1 MYKMKGCI
9 YDYTFTLPNK
19 EFKEQKALN
28 MKDLCIA
35 VKKDLLDHYYID
47 DVNINN
53 QVLYNLQKRPQFCS
67 KILRNRISI
76 SKCLSV

>member
-1 MYKMKGCI
+1 MKGCI

>member
-1 MYKMKGCI
+1 MKGCL

-19 EFKEQKALN
+19 ELIEMKNIN

-35 VKKDLLDHYYID
+35 IKKDLLDHYYID

>member
-1 MYKMKGCI
+1 MKGCL

-19 EFKEQKALN
+19 ELIEMKNIN

-35 VKKDLLDHYYID
+35 IKKDLLDHYYID

-67 KILRNRISI
+67 KILKNRIAI
-76 SKCLSV
+76 VKCLNV

>member
-1 MYKMKGCI
+1 MKGCL

-19 EFKEQKALN
+19 ELIEMKNIN

-35 VKKDLLDHYYID
+35 IKKDLVDHYYID

-67 KILRNRISI
+67 KILKNRIAI
-76 SKCLSV
+76 VKCLSV

>member
-1 MYKMKGCI
+1 MKGCL

-28 MKDLCIA
+28 MKDLCIH

-53 QVLYNLQKRPQFCS
+53 QVLYNLQKRPQFFS
-67 KILRNRISI
+67 KIIRNRISI
-76 SKCLSV
+76 SKCLNA

>member
-1 MYKMKGCI
+1 MKGCI

-19 EFKEQKALN
+19 EFKEQKSLN

-67 KILRNRISI
+67 KILRNRVSI
-76 SKCLSV
+76 VKCLNA

>member
-1 MYKMKGCI
+1 MKGCI

-19 EFKEQKALN
+19 EFKEQKSLN

-76 SKCLSV
+76 SKCLNA

>member
-1 MYKMKGCI
+1 MKGCL

-19 EFKEQKALN
+19 EIKEQKAIN

-35 VKKDLLDHYYID
+35 VKKDLEENYFID
-47 DVNINN
+47 DMNINN

-67 KILRNRISI
+67 KILRNRIAI
-76 SKCLSV
+76 VKCLNA

>member
-1 MYKMKGCI
+1 MKGCF

-19 EFKEQKALN
+19 EVLIQKALN
-28 MKDLCIA
+28 MKDLCSA
-35 VKKDLLDHYYID
+35 VKKDLEENYYID

-76 SKCLSV
+76 SKCISN

>member
-1 MYKMKGCI
+1 MKGCL

-19 EFKEQKALN
+19 EFKEQKSLN
-28 MKDLCIA
+28 MKELCDY

-53 QVLYNLQKRPQFCS
+53 QVLYNLQKRPQYCS
-67 KILRNRISI
+67 KILRNRVSI
-76 SKCLSV
+76 VKCLND

>member
-1 MYKMKGCI
+1 MKGCL

-35 VKKDLLDHYYID
+35 IKKDLQENYFID

-53 QVLYNLQKRPQFCS
+53 QVLYNLQKRPQYCS
-67 KILRNRISI
+67 KILKNRISI
-76 SKCLSV
+76 SKCVSV

>member
-1 MYKMKGCI
+1 MKGCL

-19 EFKEQKALN
+19 ELIEMKNIN

-35 VKKDLLDHYYID
+35 IKKDLLDHYYID

-67 KILRNRISI
+67 KILKNRIAI
-76 SKCLSV
+76 VKCLSV

>member
-1 MYKMKGCI
+1 MKGCL
-9 YDYTFTLPNK
+9 YNYTFTLPNK
-19 EFKEQKALN
+19 EFKEQKSLN

-53 QVLYNLQKRPQFCS
+53 QVLYNLQKRPQYCS
-67 KILRNRISI
+67 KILRNRVSI
-76 SKCLSV
+76 VKCLND

>member
-1 MYKMKGCI
+1 MKGCF

-19 EFKEQKALN
+19 EFKEQKSLN
-28 MKDLCIA
+28 MKDLCMH

-76 SKCLSV
+76 VKCLND

>member
-1 MYKMKGCI
+1 MKGCL

-35 VKKDLLDHYYID
+35 IKKDLQENYFID

-53 QVLYNLQKRPQFCS
+53 QVLYNLQKRPQYCS
-67 KILRNRISI
+67 KILKNRISI

>member
-1 MYKMKGCI
+1 MKGCI

-19 EFKEQKALN
+19 EFKEQKSLN

>member
-1 MYKMKGCI
+1 MKGCL
-9 YDYTFTLPNK
+9 YNYTFTLPNK
-19 EFKEQKALN
+19 EFKEQKSLN

-53 QVLYNLQKRPQFCS
+53 QVLYNLQKRPQYCS
-67 KILRNRISI
+67 KILRNRVSI
-76 SKCLSV
+76 VKCLSI

>member
-1 MYKMKGCI
+1 MKGCL

-28 MKDLCIA
+28 MKDLCMH
-35 VKKDLLDHYYID
+35 VKQDLLDHYYID

-76 SKCLSV
+76 SKCLNA